1 MPTTSPTQNPRSS
14 AAAPWRRWAYIGLVL
29 GWAVLN
35 YSVGGQV
42 YALSIL
48 AFFAALS
55 AVVRR
60 HFLYVG
66 LPALLVILLCTP
78 VPATLTALVQ
88 FNRAAARQPYS
99 RISAILTPNSGREV
113 LPREVRHMMSL
124 LQSRHLDTYRASD
137 QIRGGPLWQ
146 RLVEGLWPARPDP
159 ASPYKFRLST
169 DQPDAPCSLVQQ
181 RENVI
186 LERCP

>member
-1 MPTTSPTQNPRSS
+1 MPTPSPTQNKRSS
-14 AAAPWRRWAYIGLVL
+14 SAPPWKRWAHIGLVL

-35 YSVGGQV
+35 YSVDNQIYGL
-42 YALSIL
+42 AIL
-48 AFFAALS
+48 AFFVVLS

-60 HFLYVG
+60 HFLCVG
-66 LPALLVILLCTP
+66 VPALLAILLWTP

-88 FNRAAARQPYS
+88 SNQAVARQPDS

-113 LPREVRHMMSL
+113 LPREVRHMISL
-124 LQSRHLDTYRASD
+124 LHSRQLDTYRVSD
-137 QIRGGPLWQ
+137 GIRGGPLWQ

-159 ASPYKFRLST
+159 ASPYIFRLSNEQA
-169 DQPDAPCSLVQQ
+169 DSPCRLVQQ